1 MTSPAP
7 LVAVAAAQAAYEAA
21 PALTLL
27 PGGAAGAALTL
38 AERQASARSRVATTT
53 LRLVT
58 GQFDAV
64 ADPRDPEVIETVA
77 RTTLRLIQGGQSAT
91 ANSTAAYLR
100 AVLSQITSR
109 HIALA
114 AGVAVGGIAL
124 AATLRAVED
133 PARVYYRAFEQWRYA
148 RSIGMPEAEAK
159 AKGRDRLERQ
169 VSNDL
174 GMAMR
179 QAAFETLEGT
189 DEAIGY
195 RRILRPE
202 MSKGSACGLC
212 IVAADRMYR
221 TSELLPIHT
230 HCVCDVMPVTRAH
243 DPGRELNADDLFRL
257 YDVAGSN
264 TAADLRTIRV
274 RVDDHGELGPI
285 LRAA

>member
-7 LVAVAAAQAAYEAA
+7 ISEVLAAQAA

-38 AERQASARSRVATTT
+38 AERQAGARASIAATT

-58 GQFDAV
+58 SEFNAV
-64 ADPRDPEVIETVA
+64 PDPRDPDAIAAAA
-77 RTTLRLIQGGQSAT
+77 RATFRLIQGGQAAT

-109 HIALA
+109 QLA
-114 AGVAVGGIAL
+114 IGAAVAVGGVVL
-124 AATLRAVED
+124 GATLRAVND
-133 PARVYYRAFEQWRYA
+133 PESVYYRAFEQWRYA
-148 RSIGMPEAEAK
+148 RSIGTPETEAK
-159 AKGRDRLERQ
+159 AAGLDRLERQ

-179 QAAFETLEGT
+179 AAVRDVLSGT

-195 RRILRPE
+195 RRIVRPE
-202 MSKGSACGLC
+202 MTTGGPCGLC
-212 IVAADRMYR
+212 VVAADRVYGKA
-221 TSELLPIHT
+221 ELMPLHT
-230 HCVCDVMPVTRAH
+230 YCACDVMPVTRDH
-243 DPGRELNADDLFRL
+243 DPGAELNTEDLARL
-257 YDVAGSN
+257 YDVAGS
-264 TAADLRTIRV
+264 TRAGDLSKVRV
-274 RVDDHGELGPI
+274 RVSDHGELGPV